1 METIQS
7 LIQQITR
14 SSWRDWVDILV
25 VAFLIY
31 RLLPLLRT
39 HNTMR
44 IAKAVLALV
53 LISWATDFLQLHTL
67 HFILN
72 QFLTIGLLALVVLFQ
87 PELRRMLDHLGSV
100 KISTFLGPQKP
111 QQELDSIISQ
121 TVMACEIM
129 SRERVGAL
137 MVFARSARLEEQMR
151 TGTRIDGLVSEQL
164 IRNIFFTNAALHD
177 GAMIIR
183 DGRIAAAG
191 CVLPLSDSHRLSAD
205 LGTRH
210 RAGLGMSE
218 ASDAVVVIVSE
229 ETGTISVALGGM
241 LKRHLAPQ
249 TLERLLRQEIRQTA
263 SRPVEIVHHQRQPA
277 PVMTKDV
284 HPLLKF
290 RVPAFIV
297 GALEFVVFQICHQDA
312 VAHGLHGH
320 THWHLIG
327 QEPDCLPLTQPR
339 RQLDGHLGFTHTA
352 QTPEERMI
360 GRTKLLF
367 QLLQFPIAAPR
378 NEGTGR
384 RRHRRKTRRQ
394 YDLPAQLLGKIV
406 RNFPQLLDGHVL
418 HSG

>member
-1 METIQS
+1 MDTIQS

-14 SSWRDWVDILV
+14 SSWRDWLDIIV
-25 VAFLIY
+25 VAYLIH

-39 HNTMR
+39 HNTVR
-44 IAKAVLALV
+44 IAKAVIVVVLA
-53 LISWATDFLQLHTL
+53 SWLTDFLQLHTL

-100 KISTFLGPQKP
+100 QLSSILTPQKP
-111 QQELDSIISQ
+111 QQALDPVISQ
-121 TVMACEIM
+121 TVMACEIL

-137 MVFARSARLEEQMR
+137 IVFARSARLEEQMR
-151 TGTRIDGLVSEQL
+151 TGTRIDGVVSEQL

-210 RAGLGMSE
+210 RAGVGMSE

-249 TLERLLRQEIRQTA
+249 TLERLLHSELNPQDPSKEETLSVR
-263 SRPVEIVHHQRQPA
+263 
-277 PVMTKDV
+277 
-284 HPLLKF
+284 LKQK
-290 RVPAFIV
+290 
-297 GALEFVVFQICHQDA
+297 LMKKE
-312 VAHGLHGH
+312 
-320 THWHLIG
+320 
-327 QEPDCLPLTQPR
+327 
-339 RQLDGHLGFTHTA
+339 DG
-352 QTPEERMI
+352 
-360 GRTKLLF
+360 
-367 QLLQFPIAAPR
+367 
-378 NEGTGR
+378 
-384 RRHRRKTRRQ
+384 
-394 YDLPAQLLGKIV
+394 YDKK
-406 RNFPQLLDGHVL
+406 
-418 HSG
+418 